1 MPTTGTNTVARTG
14 LLWHLVSDG
23 QCANC
28 YYADVVEKINGRLG
42 TASPGGKDV
51 SESGCQMHRCLQQ
64 HRSGNKDVSVLHLQ
78 RVSLVTNVWA
88 LLRSGLQVRCTR

>member
-42 TASPGGKDV
+42 TG
-51 SESGCQMHRCLQQ
+51 ESFGTTTKFAYNRDQQ
-64 HRSGNKDVSVLHLQ
+64 NIPFISAR
-78 RVSLVTNVWA
+78 RRA
-88 LLRSGLQVRCTR
+88 